1 MPAPF
6 DAPLDMNYKLTAEAN
21 IPIYVTAG
29 PHGTITNEGIN
40 FYSFNSSTFIII
52 SPDSLYKIE
61 HILVDSIDKIDMY
74 GNSLDPNLVI
84 VNSPNQTA
92 IYTFNNIT
100 TPRYLNATFE
110 KIVNVDDIM
119 PKTTNGFEVSNITP
133 IPVKDEIHMTLKI
146 DVEMPLT
153 IELFDINGRNV
164 STIYDQR
171 KFEPGIFEIKIPI
184 DKLNTNVYIM
194 KVINGNNFNIRI
206 FSVIK

>member
-1 MPAPF
+1 
-6 DAPLDMNYKLTAEAN
+6 
-21 IPIYVTAG
+21 
-29 PHGTITNEGIN
+29 
-40 FYSFNSSTFIII
+40 
-52 SPDSLYKIE
+52 
-61 HILVDSIDKIDMY
+61 
-74 GNSLDPNLVI
+74 
-84 VNSPNQTA
+84 
-92 IYTFNNIT
+92 
-100 TPRYLNATFE
+100 
-110 KIVNVDDIM
+110 M